1 MSQTAPPEFIGYHG
15 CNSAVVES
23 IKTQNFILPQ
33 RDDLWFGKAA
43 YFFAECTVYH
53 SDEHAKLWAI
63 KAAKIKGDHRL
74 KYPEYAVLKV
84 VITPANLLDMTKDL
98 GKEMFQRT
106 LDALRSRRLPIKGEW
121 EDQIVIDFMISEF
134 DFDVLIT
141 DVYSRFE
148 YEIVNN
154 VRSNVPNCRIISVY
168 KPQTSI
174 DTSKIVVLSTG
185 PVPPTL

>member
-15 CNSAVVES
+15 CNFEDVGS
-23 IKTQNFILPQ
+23 IQTQNFIIPQ

-53 SDEHAKLWAI
+53 SAEHARFWAI
-63 KAAKIKGDHRL
+63 KSAKIKGDHRL
-74 KYPEYAVLKV
+74 KYSEFAVLKV
-84 VITPANLLDMTKDL
+84 VIAASDLLDMTKDE
-98 GKEMFQRT
+98 GKQMFQRT
-106 LDALRSRRLPIKGEW
+106 LDALRSRRLPVSGEW

-134 DFDVLIT
+134 DFDVLIN

-148 YEIVNN
+148 YEFVNN
-154 VRSNVPNCRIISVY
+154 VRSHVPNCRIISVY